1 LVCLAPALQSVD
13 DFRHASGDVVGQ
25 SRPRNLVDAADK
37 AAHPPVFGRPSRG
50 KRDAGDWSA
59 ADCLRGDYSAEEI
72 APDADLGRSVPAAK
86 RAGAAA
92 AASHLPHPD
101 RRFGMPSIRTDVP
114 TRHGQSLASTT
125 DFGTGTG
132 AGQLLT
138 PSPYAE
144 HGVDE
149 TDFVAPRSAPELRD
163 LFGRIGHRLTDPE
176 FAAVYRRV
184 RDGMECV
191 LVRVGAQRLGGCAR
205 LMLLV
210 WQSRDRNS
218 STWTWGTLQT

>member
-1 LVCLAPALQSVD
+1 M
-13 DFRHASGDVVGQ
+13 
-25 SRPRNLVDAADK
+25 
-37 AAHPPVFGRPSRG
+37 FGRPSRG